1 MRKTGLKQ
9 DFLWANQLS
18 LNQPSRSIGF
28 VPLAFSIT
36 LILLLQAAFIQ
47 SAYAEIPDTGFEYDG
62 GISDSITS
70 SGSMPSKITLP
81 PSTTGKYNASFP
93 VLQGSTTKIRDLR
106 DEEGGNTW
114 NNDWQA
120 GESLIQRGR
129 VVSKI
134 YVPTQP
140 STVKGNLLNER
151 YQLEAARSQ
160 YEKTLAKDPT
170 NAGALNGLG
179 RIYYQMTTSSNQDIR
194 NEQDNLMKEAIA
206 HYIAALRYQP
216 NYVEARVN
224 LAEAYLEQGRLR
236 DAQEELSIAMRLA
249 PTHSEVLE
257 KMGVLTLKKGDVNG
271 SVSYLESA
279 VASKSGNHSAHYY
292 LGVAYTLRGE
302 YSRALTELQTALYQY
317 PNSAPVHH
325 QMGVVYAEQGNG
337 GAAVNEFKKA
347 ITIKPELIPANLA
360 LAEHYR
366 RRGDFSES
374 LEVMKNLLE
383 SYPNN
388 WDLKFQVAEMSL
400 INQQPEVA
408 AAQYRDILQEEPNN
422 KKARAGLSQAE
433 ERIAKTQASEGTL
446 ISKVMARQTIA
457 SATQVDGT
465 NLDARLRQ
473 VKLNGGLRETSQF
486 GSGESAAVWNG
497 PSRTPGESLTRG
509 EVLLANKRFGEAR
522 QEFQVALNTFN
533 GPQDTLKIGE
543 MLLDF
548 GLPDEATQAFRRVLS
563 QNPQDPVA
571 QLGIKEALKVK
582 RQARGLI
589 LESAE
594 AKRDKSPARAI
605 SLLDQ
610 ALLLDQTNADAYYK
624 LGELYEQV
632 KRYDLAVE
640 HYELFLKLSPTG
652 DEAEQARRRIS
663 RLNNKLAQR

>member
-1 MRKTGLKQ
+1 M
-9 DFLWANQLS
+9 
-18 LNQPSRSIGF
+18 
-28 VPLAFSIT
+28 
-36 LILLLQAAFIQ
+36 LLVEAAFLQ
-47 SAYAEIPDTGFEYDG
+47 GALAEIPDTGFEYDG
-62 GISDSITS
+62 GISSGIN
-70 SGSMPSKITLP
+70 GSMNNSLPTKASKA
-81 PSTTGKYNASFP
+81 TTSFP

-120 GESLIQRGR
+120 GESLIQKGR
-129 VVSKI
+129 IVSKI

-271 SVSYLESA
+271 AMSYLESA

-292 LGVAYTLRGE
+292 LGVVHTLRGE

-347 ITIKPELIPANLA
+347 ISIKPELIPANLA

-366 RRGDFSES
+366 RRGDFSDS

-388 WDLKFQVAEMSL
+388 QDLKFQVAEMSL

-408 AAQYRDILQEEPNN
+408 AAQYRDILQEEPSNRR
-422 KKARAGLSQAE
+422 ARSGLSKAE
-433 ERIAKTQASEGTL
+433 ERIAKSQAAEGTL

-473 VKLNGGLRETSQF
+473 VKLNGGLRESGQF
-486 GSGESAAVWNG
+486 GSGESSAVWKG
-497 PSRTPGESLTRG
+497 PSRTPGESLNRG
-509 EVLLANKRFGEAR
+509 ELLLANKRFGEAR

-548 GLPDEATQAFRRVLS
+548 GLPDEATQAFRRVLT

-589 LESAE
+589 LESVE

-605 SLLDQ
+605 ALLDQ
-610 ALLLDQTNADAYYK
+610 AILLDQTNADAYYK

-640 HYELFLKLSPTG
+640 HYELFLTLSPTG
-652 DEAEQARRRIS
+652 NEAERARRQIL
-663 RLNNKLAQR
+663 RLNNKLAQQ